1 MSDPGGEPS
10 PYEGCYVHT
19 RTTALPSAGRRAIW
33 FIVSECVTGPPRIRL
48 KASVKSFGFFPSRG
62 RKASDASRRRRRLVV
77 VRPTPYGVG
86 LGRAE
91 QEVEG
96 RKDSDASRWRRR
108 LVVVRPTPYGVGLG
122 RAEQEVEGRKA
133 SDASRWRRR
142 LVVVRPTPYGV
153 GLLRELAGMDAAMGY
168 CTRTHSI
175 VFDMMP
181 EPATI
186 SKPVAVSLIV
196 IGTN

>member
-1 MSDPGGEPS
+1 M
-10 PYEGCYVHT
+10 
-19 RTTALPSAGRRAIW
+19 
-33 FIVSECVTGPPRIRL
+33 
-48 KASVKSFGFFPSRG
+48 
-62 RKASDASRRRRRLVV
+62 V

-91 QEVEG
+91 QE
-96 RKDSDASRWRRR
+96 A
-108 LVVVRPTPYGVGLG
+108 
-122 RAEQEVEGRKA
+122 EGRKA

>member
-91 QEVEG
+91 QE
-96 RKDSDASRWRRR
+96 A
-108 LVVVRPTPYGVGLG
+108 
-122 RAEQEVEGRKA
+122 EGRKA
-133 SDASRWRRR
+133 SDASRRRRR

-153 GLLRELAGMDAAMGY
+153 GLLRELAGMEAAMGY

>member
-1 MSDPGGEPS
+1 MSDSGGEPS
-10 PYEGCYVHT
+10 RCERCYVRT

-86 LGRAE
+86 L
-91 QEVEG
+91 
-96 RKDSDASRWRRR
+96 
-108 LVVVRPTPYGVGLG
+108 
-122 RAEQEVEGRKA
+122 
-133 SDASRWRRR
+133 
-142 LVVVRPTPYGV
+142 
-153 GLLRELAGMDAAMGY
+153 LRELAGMEAAMGY